1 MTLLKRGSKI
11 DTKGQLARAA
21 FSGFTPRM
29 DLRTRLH
36 LASPLPRPIAARTP
50 LSLLA
55 FTIALAGCEKVE
67 NPPPEPPVAEN
78 ATIIGDEHNYTSVS
92 VLTPPEITT
101 AADTDLTIN
110 WDNLNIDM
118 QCHDMDPVN
127 DIEKVALIRF
137 RNLSN
142 EDAAALLT
150 AGELDQNQV
159 DGYLQY
165 ETERMGT
172 TAMLSDLSVFG
183 SPVDILEHYAP
194 VEGQT
199 YMLLWGTTE
208 TPGVGARTMT
218 FIRPVVGD
226 TRTIINAPIP
236 CDRTAGTGILEFTA
250 DLSDVPVAVTAD
262 PEGSYVMDWRGVSK
276 DSLQNDF
283 AYNRVTSVLLGFFA
297 DKTPADLELEI
308 LDIELN
314 ATDLWDLEHEGGK
327 QAALSAMKH
336 RETGENF
343 DGFEDYSEGTWLLA
357 LRCDDCQNPSPLVL
371 AVLEPP
377 PPAGN

>member
-1 MTLLKRGSKI
+1 
-11 DTKGQLARAA
+11 
-21 FSGFTPRM
+21 M

-36 LASPLPRPIAARTP
+36 LGSPLPRPIAARTT

-55 FTIALAGCEKVE
+55 FTIALAGCESVKE
-67 NPPPEPPVAEN
+67 DPGEPPLPEN
-78 ATIIGDEHNYTSVS
+78 ATLLNQEHNYTTET

-101 AADTDLTIN
+101 AAGEILTIN

-118 QCHDMDPVN
+118 QCHDMDAVE
-127 DIEKVALIRF
+127 DIDKVALIRF
-137 RNLSN
+137 RGLTNA
-142 EDAAALLT
+142 EAAALLT
-150 AGELDQNQV
+150 AGELDSNQV

-165 ETERMGT
+165 ETKGMGT
-172 TAMLSDLSVFG
+172 TCMLDDLTVFG
-183 SPVDILEHYAP
+183 SEVDVLEEYAA
-194 VEGQT
+194 VEGQS

-218 FIRPVVGD
+218 FIRPVEGD
-226 TRTIINAPIP
+226 TRTVVNAPIP
-236 CDRTAGTGILEFTA
+236 CDRTAMTSILDFSANLAET
-250 DLSDVPVAVTAD
+250 PVTVTAD
-262 PEGSYVMDWRGVSK
+262 PEGVYVMDWRGVTE
-276 DSLQNDF
+276 DSIQNEF

-297 DKTPADLELEI
+297 DKTPDELELEI

-314 ATDLWDLEHEGGK
+314 ATHLWDLQHGGGK

-343 DGFEDYSEGTWLLA
+343 ASFDGYPEGTWLFA

-377 PPAGN
+377 AEE

>member
-1 MTLLKRGSKI
+1 MTLLSRGSKI
-11 DTKGQLARAA
+11 DTKGRLARSA

-29 DLRTRLH
+29 DLRTGLH
-36 LASPLPRPIAARTP
+36 LGSSLPRPATARTT

-55 FTIALAGCEKVE
+55 FTIALAGCESVKE
-67 NPPPEPPVAEN
+67 NPPPEPPPPEY
-78 ATIIGDEHNYTSVS
+78 ATLVNDEHNYTSTS
-92 VLTPPEITT
+92 VLTPGEITT
-101 AADTDLTIN
+101 AAGEDLTIN

-118 QCHDMDPVN
+118 QCHDMDAVD
-127 DIEKVALIRF
+127 DIDKVALIRF

-142 EDAAALLT
+142 AAAAALLT
-150 AGELDQNQV
+150 AGELDQDQV

-165 ETERMGT
+165 ETKNMGT

-183 SPVDILEHYAP
+183 SQVDILEEYAP

-218 FIRPVVGD
+218 FIRPVEGD
-226 TRTIINAPIP
+226 TRTVVNAPIP
-236 CDRTAGTGILEFTA
+236 CDRAAGTGILEFTA
-250 DLSDVPVAVTAD
+250 DLSETPVAVTED
-262 PEGSYVMDWRGVSK
+262 PEGAYVMDWRGVTK
-276 DSLQNDF
+276 DSLLNDF
-283 AYNRVTSVLLGFFA
+283 AYTRVTSVLLGFFA

-314 ATDLWDLEHEGGK
+314 ATELWEIEHAGGK
-327 QAALSAMKH
+327 QAALSALKH

-343 DGFEDYSEGTWLLA
+343 ASFDDYPEGTWLFA
-357 LRCDDCQNPSPLVL
+357 LMCNDCQNPSPLVL
-371 AVLEPP
+371 SVLEPP
-377 PPAGN
+377 TGN